1 MKVDMND
8 LTDFLTDLNP
18 KLLDSI
24 VEERAID
31 QEFIL
36 KAVAGFGCKPRIAMR
51 PASSKKSQA
60 DDDILPQPPAPEAE
74 LAKRP
79 PVVTIMGHVDHG
91 KTTLLDTLRWRSTVD
106 FREN

>member
-36 KAVAGFGCKPRIAMR
+36 KAVAGFGCKPRVAMR

-60 DDDILPQPPAPEAE
+60 DDDDILPQPPAPEAE

-91 KTTLLDTLRWRSTVD
+91 KTTLLDTLRWGVL
-106 FREN
+106 